1 MPACVLSHSRWIQD
15 EQEGGPPCL
24 LQAQW
29 RTLLA
34 GAAAGILSRTAT
46 APLETL
52 RVQAMT
58 APVASASAHHRVPA
72 AGRQLQASAKAGLAA
87 SHPATLLRAGVPAGG
102 LVSRPSAA
110 SVVLTAPQAAQQAQQ
125 LLLRPVQRPLRLMS
139 RLWQAAVLIVG
150 RDGWKGLY
158 RGNGVNTLRAGPQKA
173 FDWFFFEAYR
183 VRNGD
188 INRNHLCT
196 ASAACWH
203 CWPLATIGLWPTFC
217 LLHRAK
223 CMQRAQQGSICISPM
238 AA

>member
-1 MPACVLSHSRWIQD
+1 MQD
-15 EQEGGPPCL
+15 VAPEGQTPCL

-58 APVASASAHHRVPA
+58 APVASVSANQRVLA

-87 SHPATLLRAGVPAGG
+87 SYPATLLGRAGSPAGG
-102 LVSRPSAA
+102 LANRPSAA
-110 SVVLTAPQAAQQAQQ
+110 SGVLTAPQAAQQAQQ
-125 LLLRPVQRPLRLMS
+125 LMLRPVQKPLRLMG

-158 RGNGVNTLRAGPQKA
+158 RGNGLNTLRAGPQKA

-183 VRNGD
+183 VRE
-188 INRNHLCT
+188 RNIQSSPPVHCHCCLPALMPRLAPGQHAVCCT
-196 ASAACWH
+196 EPRVCSRPNKAAPASD
-203 CWPLATIGLWPTFC
+203 
-217 LLHRAK
+217 
-223 CMQRAQQGSICISPM
+223 
-238 AA
+238 